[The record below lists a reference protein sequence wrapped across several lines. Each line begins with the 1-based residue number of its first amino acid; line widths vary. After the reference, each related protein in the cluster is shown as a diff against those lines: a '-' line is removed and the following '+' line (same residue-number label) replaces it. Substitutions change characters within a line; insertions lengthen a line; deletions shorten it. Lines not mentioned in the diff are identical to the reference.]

1 MQQRAPDPARPRL
14 VRRIAAE
21 VRPFRGHLA
30 LLFALAVAA
39 APLGLL
45 APVPLQVAVDVAIGG
60 LPPPAWLAALWPGIV
75 GVPPAALVA
84 ACAGTVVAVAVVVQ
98 AVRLV
103 ENVLRDLA
111 GERIVHAFRER
122 LFLRL
127 QRLSLARHDREGS
140 AAAVYGLEHDGGAL
154 HVLVVYILLPLA
166 QAAATLA
173 ATLAATALVAPSVAL
188 VAAVLAP
195 CLVGLVALT
204 SEPLR
209 RSWARVHAHELD
221 AFAVPSETLGALRI
235 VRAFGRE
242 GAARDRFA
250 ARNARTVRVRVRAQ
264 ALESAVGFAVA
275 MAVAAATAAVLLI
288 GAREVLEGRLTVGG
302 LLLVMAYLAML
313 VDPIQTMGT
322 HVAQQQRA
330 LSRLDRAFAVLDE
343 AEDPPD
349 DPSAPP
355 RGRARGE
362 IAFRDVS
369 FRHRADLPT
378 LEGVSF
384 SAAAGGRI
392 GVVGRTGAG
401 KSTLAALLVRLHDPT
416 SGAVELDGT
425 DLRAWRL
432 EDLRRQ
438 FAVVAQDTVLFSDT
452 VEANIAF
459 ARPQATRGE
468 VEAAA
473 RAAGIHDLI
482 ASLPEGYGTLC
493 GERGQR
499 FSGGERQRIALARA
513 ILADAPV
520 LVLDEPTSALDTG
533 TEAAILSAIERQM
546 PGRTVVLI
554 THRLAALAS
563 CDRVLVLDRGRLVED
578 TDDVARVA
586 AELAAGAGGGPP
598 RG

>member
-14 VRRIAAE
+14 LRRIAGE
-21 VRPFRGHLA
+21 VRPFRRHLA
-30 LLFALAVAA
+30 VLFALAVLA

-60 LPPPAWLAALWPGIV
+60 LPPPSWLAALWPGV
-75 GVPPAALVA
+75 GEAAPAALAA
-84 ACAGTVVAVAVVVQ
+84 ACAAAVVVIALAVQ
-98 AVRLV
+98 AIRSV

-111 GERIVHAFRER
+111 AERIVHAFREK
-122 LFLRL
+122 LFERL
-127 QRLSLARHDREGS
+127 QRLSLGRHDREGA

-173 ATLAATALVAPSVAL
+173 ATLAATALVAPAAAL

-195 CLVGLVALT
+195 GLVVLVALT

-209 RSWARVHAHELD
+209 RAWARVHAHELD

-242 GAARDRFA
+242 RAARDRFA
-250 ARNARTVRVRVRAQ
+250 ARNARTVGVRVRAQ
-264 ALESAVGFAVA
+264 VLETAVGAGVA
-275 MAVAAATAAVLLI
+275 LAVAAATAAVLFI

-313 VDPIQTMGT
+313 VDPIQAMGT
-322 HVAQQQRA
+322 HVAQQPRA
-330 LSRLDRAFAVLDE
+330 LSRLERAFAVLDE

-349 DPSAPP
+349 DPAAPP

-369 FRHRADLPT
+369 FRHRADLPA
-378 LEGVSF
+378 LDGVSF
-384 SAAAGGRI
+384 SAPPGSRI

-401 KSTLAALLVRLHDPT
+401 KSTLAALLVRLHDPA
-416 SGAVELDGT
+416 SGRVELDGT

-432 EDLRRQ
+432 ADLRRQ

-452 VEANIAF
+452 VAANIAF
-459 ARPQATRGE
+459 ARPGADRGE

-482 ASLPEGYGTLC
+482 ASLPEGYATLC

-499 FSGGERQRIALARA
+499 FSGGERQRLALARA

-520 LVLDEPTSALDTG
+520 LVLDEPTSALDTA
-533 TEAAILSAIERQM
+533 TEAAVLGAVERLM
-546 PGRTVVLI
+546 PGRTVVLV
-554 THRLAALAS
+554 THRPAALAA

-578 TDDVARVA
+578 TADVARVVA
-586 AELAAGAGGGPP
+586 RLVAEGA
-598 RG
+598 RE